1 MPRKQKIKDLLQ
13 KGTPKALQNET
24 AKHHPSDVADVLQT
38 LDGERL
44 EHVVKIL
51 NHHVLGEVLSHLAPE
66 AADSVLRY
74 LDDEKIA
81 RVLSVMDADDAV
93 DVLKAT
99 PEHRRN
105 LYFHFMDEDV
115 RTTLSSLI
123 DYREETAGS
132 IMTNEYIGLRQGMDV
147 KEAMKALVANAKS
160 TEGIQRLFVLD
171 DNEFL
176 VGVIELKTLIQARS
190 PKSIDE
196 LMHTEVITVK
206 EEDDVED
213 AARTMQNYGLYLLPV
228 VNEQNQLKGVITM
241 DDAADILDEETD
253 EDYARFASIS
263 HEESVRASIWRS
275 SLHRLPWLVLMLALG
290 LLISGII
297 AQFEA
302 TLEAIVVLVFFQP
315 LIMDM
320 AGNTGTQSLAVT
332 VRGIS
337 KDYYDNKAASLKH
350 LFKELKVGFYSGIGI
365 GVLSFFT
372 SFLFLS
378 VTGAGD
384 YAPATIAAIVG
395 LSLMLSLS
403 LSSFIGA
410 FIPLALYKLKAD
422 PAVASGPFITT
433 IVDIIGLVIYFMLA
447 TILILSL

>member
-1 MPRKQKIKDLLQ
+1 MPRKQRIYELLK
-13 KGTPKALQNET
+13 KGTPKALQTNIL
-24 AKHHPSDVADVLQT
+24 KHHPSDVADVLHT

-51 NHHVLGEVLSHLAPE
+51 NHHVLGEVLSHLEP
-66 AADSVLRY
+66 AAAERVLRY

-81 RVLSVMDADDAV
+81 RILSVMDADDAV
-93 DVLKAT
+93 DVLKITAE
-99 PEHRRN
+99 PRREQYLN
-105 LYFHFMDEDV
+105 LMDEQD
-115 RTTLSSLI
+115 RDALASLI

-132 IMTNEYIGLRQGMDV
+132 IMTNEYIGVKKGIDV
-147 KEAMKALVANAKS
+147 KDAMRTLVGNAKS
-160 TEGIQRLFVLD
+160 TESIQRLFVLD
-171 DNEFL
+171 DNDFL

-190 PKSIDE
+190 PKVIDE

-206 EEDDVED
+206 EEDSAES
-213 AARTMQNYGLYLLPV
+213 AARTMQNYGIYLLPV

-253 EDYARFASIS
+253 EDYARFANIS
-263 HEESVRASIWRS
+263 HEESVRASVWQS

-337 KDYYDNKAASLKH
+337 KDYYGDKAASLKH
-350 LFKELKVGFYSGIGI
+350 LLKELKVGFYNGIGI
-365 GVLSFFT
+365 GVLSFLT

-378 VTGAGD
+378 VIGAREHS
-384 YAPATIAAIVG
+384 PAIVALIVG
-395 LSLMLSLS
+395 MSLMLSLS

-410 FIPLALYKLKAD
+410 LIPLTLYKLKAD

-433 IVDIIGLVIYFMLA
+433 LVDIIGLVIYFMLA
-447 TILILSL
+447 TILLLSL